1 MKKVILFGASG
12 HVGRKVAEELARQ
25 HFEITVVIRNNGKAH
40 YFKDIQ
46 AKIVHADVLKPDS
59 LRGICDGQEVVI
71 STLGKSVSP
80 NDWSKPT
87 FRQVDLEGNVNIL
100 NEAQKSGVKKFI
112 YLSAFHAEKYP
123 DLNYFAVHEQFSRIL
138 INSGI
143 DYSVIKPPAIYSAF
157 LDMIDLASKGR
168 LVSIGSGEF
177 KTNPIYEGDLAKII
191 VDNIHQSN
199 SIVEAGGKNIYSRIQ
214 MLEIIQQNV
223 NPANKIQKLP
233 LKLVKMVLPVLSII
247 NKNAYDKF
255 AFFLKVMNT
264 DTLAPQ
270 IGERSFE
277 EYIKDKIAFDHN

>member
-25 HFEITVVIRNNGKAH
+25 NFELTVVIRNNAKVH
-40 YFKDIQ
+40 SFQDIQ
-46 AKIVHADVLKPDS
+46 AKIVNADVLKPDS

-87 FRQVDLEGNVNIL
+87 FRQVDLEGNGNIL

-123 DLNYFAVHEQFSRIL
+123 DLNYFAVHEQFCRIL

-191 VDNIHQSN
+191 VDNIHRSN
-199 SIVEAGGKNIYSRIQ
+199 CIVEAGGKNIYSRIQ

-270 IGERSFE
+270 IGEQSFE

>member
-25 HFEITVVIRNNGKAH
+25 HFELTVVIRNNAKAH

-46 AKIVHADVLKPDS
+46 AKIVNADVLKPDA
-59 LRGICDGQEVVI
+59 LRGICHGQDVVI

-123 DLNYFAVHEQFSRIL
+123 DLNYFAVHEQFSMIL

-191 VDNIHQSN
+191 VDNIHQTN

-270 IGERSFE
+270 IGEQSFE

>member
-12 HVGRKVAEELARQ
+12 HVGRKVAEELALQ
-25 HFEITVVIRNNGKAH
+25 HFELTVVIRNNGKAL
-40 YFKDIQ
+40 FFQDIQ
-46 AKIVHADVLKPDS
+46 AKIVNADVLKPDS

-87 FRQVDLEGNVNIL
+87 FRQVDLEGNGNIL
-100 NEAQKSGVKKFI
+100 NEAKKSGIKKFI

-157 LDMIDLASKGR
+157 IDMIDLASKGR
-168 LVSIGSGEF
+168 LVSIGTGEF

-191 VDNIHQSN
+191 VENIHQTN

-270 IGERSFE
+270 IGEQSFE

>member
-46 AKIVHADVLKPDS
+46 AKIVNADVLKPDS
-59 LRGICDGQEVVI
+59 LRGICHGQDVVI

-87 FRQVDLEGNVNIL
+87 FRQVDLEGNGNIL

-123 DLNYFAVHEQFSRIL
+123 DLNYFAVHEQFSMIL

-270 IGERSFE
+270 IGEQSFE

>member
-87 FRQVDLEGNVNIL
+87 FRQVDLEGNGNIL

>member
-25 HFEITVVIRNNGKAH
+25 HFELTVVIRNNAKAH

-46 AKIVHADVLKPDS
+46 AKIVNADVLKPDS
-59 LRGICDGQEVVI
+59 LRGICHGQEVVI

-87 FRQVDLEGNVNIL
+87 FRQVDLEGNGNIL

-191 VDNIHQSN
+191 VDNIHQTN

-270 IGERSFE
+270 IGEQSFE

>member
-1 MKKVILFGASG
+1 MKKVILFGATG

-25 HFEITVVIRNNGKAH
+25 NFELTVVIRNNGKAH

-59 LRGICDGQEVVI
+59 LRGICDGQKVVI

-87 FRQVDLEGNVNIL
+87 FRQVDLEGNGNIL

-168 LVSIGSGEF
+168 LVSIGTGEF

-191 VDNIHQSN
+191 VDNIHQTN

-233 LKLVKMVLPVLSII
+233 LELVKMVLPVLSII

>member
-25 HFEITVVIRNNGKAH
+25 HFELTVVIRNNAKAH

-46 AKIVHADVLKPDS
+46 AKIVNADVLKPDS
-59 LRGICDGQEVVI
+59 LRGICHGQDVVI

-123 DLNYFAVHEQFSRIL
+123 DLNYFAVHEQFSMIL

-191 VDNIHQSN
+191 VDNIHQTN

-270 IGERSFE
+270 IGEQSFE